1 MTYLNKVILTF
12 IIAYLVFILQKLFQP
27 VFMEVQY
34 VQQTKVESFLIKLGI
49 GKSQSPTLLGLSY

>member
-34 VQQTKVESFLIKLGI
+34 VQQTKVELLWLKLGI
-49 GKSQSPTLLGLSY
+49 GKSQSPTYLVSY